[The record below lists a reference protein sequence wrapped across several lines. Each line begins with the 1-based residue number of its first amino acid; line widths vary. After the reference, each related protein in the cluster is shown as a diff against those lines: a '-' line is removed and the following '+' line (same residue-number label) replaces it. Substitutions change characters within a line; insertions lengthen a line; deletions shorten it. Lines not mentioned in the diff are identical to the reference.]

1 MSVIDFLKFKEKKQ
15 TQVEK
20 EVEKEVPATFSP
32 EFSANSGF
40 KWIGFDPGHRECVI
54 DQSKLPDPFPPDPPP
69 LAA

>member
-15 TQVEK
+15 TQVEND
-20 EVEKEVPATFSP
+20 VATFSP